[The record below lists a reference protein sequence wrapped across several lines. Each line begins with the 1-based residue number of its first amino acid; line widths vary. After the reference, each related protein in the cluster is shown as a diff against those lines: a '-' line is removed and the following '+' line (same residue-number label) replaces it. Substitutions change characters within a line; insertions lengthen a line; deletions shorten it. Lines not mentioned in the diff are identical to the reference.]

1 MKLAIMQPYFFPYLG
16 YFQLMRAAD
25 TFVFYDDVTFIKGG
39 WINRNSILSLNG
51 PVRITLQVQ
60 GASSNRLINEV
71 GVGANRPALLK
82 TITQAYAKAPFRDE
96 VMPLVER
103 CLSYEDDH
111 LAPFLHNSLMETAQF
126 IGLKPTFL
134 VSSELE
140 HTPGLAAQDR
150 VLDMCGRLGA
160 SHYIN
165 PVGGKALYDKATF
178 KAAGLDLSFLECE
191 PKPYPQFKRTPEFV
205 PYLSILDALMFLGPD
220 GLEDH
225 LAAYSLS

>member
-51 PVRITLQVQ
+51 PTRITLQVS
-60 GASSNRLINEV
+60 GASSNKLIRDV
-71 GVGANRPALLK
+71 GVGGNRPALLK

-103 CLSYEDDH
+103 CLANETESLSD
-111 LAPFLHNSLMETAQF
+111 FLHFTLKETAAF
-126 IGLKPTFL
+126 MGLKPRFL
-134 VSSELE
+134 VSSDIEKADEL
-140 HTPGLAAQDR
+140 TGQDR
-150 VLDMCGRLGA
+150 VLDICKQLEA

-165 PVGGKALYDKATF
+165 PIGGQDLYDKETF
-178 KAAGLDLSFLECE
+178 AKHNLALSFHQYRAQ
-191 PKPYPQFKRTPEFV
+191 PYPQFKRTPEFV
-205 PYLSILDALMFLGPD
+205 PYLSVLDALMFLGTEGIQPYLD
-220 GLEDH
+220 
-225 LAAYSLS
+225 AYDLV